1 MKRIMS
7 LLSAVCSVTLM
18 GSINAAPLV
27 LLTTDPAFDQLGA
40 SPDLVHMSFAFDNAT
55 GNYVIELKATN
66 ENPFL
71 GDFRVNI
78 NLFNLDVGTTA
89 MDPSFFNDTLNDFS
103 LTAPTT
109 TLSLTGNDSRLI
121 SWNAGDRIMLNN
133 FPDGSPSPDGATLFR
148 SGVGVVSSGDV
159 ATNEDMLG
167 IQSQIDIVG
176 EVQAEVLDL
185 KIEKLVDNPV
195 PIGAQPV
202 EFTIVVTNVGE
213 KPATGVIV
221 EDRLPQGL
229 AIPDG
234 LAAFT
239 SSGDY
244 DSSKGLWVVGDIAV
258 GEEEIMTLP
267 AVVTATPQ
275 PACIINSAKLLAPDD
290 ASSRNDVASAAVM
303 LPVIERC
310 ADVSISSIYG
320 PTTTPLCGDQRMI
333 TRQFAVTN
341 NGPDEARNV
350 VLTVSETAYKAPG
363 FALVSPGCS
372 GLVCN
377 WPSISAGE
385 RVEVSA
391 FSDLFFNTQTL
402 EHSVTATVTTSDG
415 DYLPENNVASD
426 GGTIDPFT
434 GDCGLPDYGAE
445 GGGGGVSL
453 CFIATAAYGTPF
465 DERLDKLRHFRD
477 HTLARFAAGRVFID
491 WYYSY
496 SPPLAKYIEPRPV
509 LRAIVRA
516 LLVPVL
522 FAIDNPI
529 AALAVWVMGIFLLL
543 ISWRAFVLRR
553 TRAGKTRQAAGI
565 ELVDSDKL
573 ISH

>member
-7 LLSAVCSVTLM
+7 LLSAVCSVILM

-148 SGVGVVSSGDV
+148 SGVGEVSSGDV
-159 ATNEDMLG
+159 VTNEDMLG
-167 IQSQIDIVG
+167 IQSQIDIVSG
-176 EVQAEVLDL
+176 LQAEVLDL
-185 KIEKLVDNPV
+185 KIEKSVNNPV

-202 EFTIVVTNVGE
+202 EFMIVVTNVGE

-221 EDRLPQGL
+221 EDKLPQGL

-244 DSSKGLWVVGDIAV
+244 DSSKGLWIVGDIAA
-258 GEEEIMTLP
+258 GEEEVMTLP

-303 LPVIERC
+303 SPGIERC
-310 ADVSISSIYG
+310 ADVLISSIYG

-333 TRQFAVTN
+333 TRRFVVTN

-363 FALVSPGCS
+363 FELISPGCS
-372 GLVCN
+372 SLVCN
-377 WPSISAGE
+377 WASISAGQS
-385 RVEVSA
+385 VEVSA
-391 FSDLFFNTQTL
+391 FSELFSNTQTL
-402 EHSVTATVTTSDG
+402 EHSVTATVTTTDG
-415 DYLPENNVASD
+415 DYVTENNVASD
-426 GGTIDPFT
+426 GGTINPFT
-434 GDCGLPDYGAE
+434 GDCPGLPDYEGTGI
-445 GGGGGVSL
+445 GGGGSL

-465 DERLDKLRHFRD
+465 DERIDKLRHFRD
-477 HTLARFAAGRVFID
+477 HTLTSFQAGRVFID

-496 SPPLAKYIEPRPV
+496 SPPLAKYIEPRPIA
-509 LRAIVRA
+509 RAVVRA

-522 FAIDNPI
+522 LSIDYPFGAL
-529 AALAVWVMGIFLLL
+529 AALVMSIFLML
-543 ISWRAFVLRR
+543 ISWRAYILSRR
-553 TRAGKTRQAAGI
+553 HAGKNRQAAGI
-565 ELVDSDKL
+565 
-573 ISH
+573 

>member
-40 SPDLVHMSFAFDNAT
+40 SPDLVQLRFAFDNAT

-89 MDPSFFNDTLNDFS
+89 RDPSFFNDTMNDFS

-121 SWNAGDRIMLNN
+121 SWNAGDRIMPNN
-133 FPDGSPSPDGATLFR
+133 FPDGSPSPDGVTLFR
-148 SGVGVVSSGDV
+148 SGVGVVSLGDV

-167 IQSQIDIVG
+167 IQSQIDIVSG
-176 EVQAEVLDL
+176 LQAEVLDL
-185 KIEKLVDNPV
+185 KIEKSVDNPV

-221 EDRLPQGL
+221 EDKLPQGL

-290 ASSRNDVASAAVM
+290 AAGRYAVASTALK
-303 LPVIERC
+303 LPGIERC
-310 ADVSISSIYG
+310 VDVSISQIDG
-320 PTTTPLCGDQRMI
+320 PTSTLVCGDQVI
-333 TRQFAVTN
+333 TRQFVVTN
-341 NGPDEARNV
+341 SGPDEARNV
-350 VLTVSETAYKAPG
+350 VLTVSETAYMAPG
-363 FALVSPGCS
+363 FELISPGCS
-372 GLVCN
+372 GLACN

-391 FSDLFFNTQTL
+391 SSDLFSNTQTL

-415 DYLPENNVASD
+415 DYVPENNVASD
-426 GGTIDPFT
+426 GGTIDPVT
-434 GDCGLPDYGAE
+434 GDCPGVPDYEGT
-445 GGGGGVSL
+445 GGGGGSL
-453 CFIATAAYGTPF
+453 CFVATAAYGTPF

-496 SPPLAKYIEPRPV
+496 SPPLAEYIEPRPV

-516 LLVPVL
+516 LLLPVL

-529 AALAVWVMGIFLLL
+529 AALAIWVMGIFLLL
-543 ISWRAFVLRR
+543 ISWRAFVLWRR
-553 TRAGKTRQAAGI
+553 RDPSGCWHRVSR
-565 ELVDSDKL
+565 L
-573 ISH
+573 